1 MTGAKRQTAMGI
13 LFVASGLVI
22 WAGGGG
28 RVDAA
33 GGMFVLGALVGLA
46 VGLVAGLM
54 LWVAA
59 GGRAR

>member
-1 MTGAKRQTAMGI
+1 MNNKTRVTAMWI
-13 LFVASGLVI
+13 LFTAAGLVI

-33 GGMFVLGALVGLA
+33 GGMFILGALVGLA
-46 VGLVAGLM
+46 VGLVAGML

>member
-1 MTGAKRQTAMGI
+1 MNGKTRMAAMGI

-33 GGMFVLGALVGLA
+33 GGIFVLGALA

>member
-1 MTGAKRQTAMGI
+1 MTGAKRQTVMWI
-13 LFVASGLVI
+13 LFTAAGLVI

-33 GGMFVLGALVGLA
+33 GGMFILGALVGLA
-46 VGLVAGLM
+46 VGLVAGML